1 MSDKNGENKK
11 DILMKKRNSSLG
23 NWLSE
28 NTPFS
33 RQFLFG
39 KVSLCAFFKE
49 KKRENKKGRTYHRG
63 STGITSVFNGMYYVN
78 FFYGCLQSTDR
89 TFKHVMRKSQRNG
102 NVCLWN

>member
-23 NWLSE
+23 KWLSE

-39 KVSLCAFFKE
+39 KVSLCAFLRE
-49 KKRENKKGRTYHRG
+49 KKRK
-63 STGITSVFNGMYYVN
+63 
-78 FFYGCLQSTDR
+78 
-89 TFKHVMRKSQRNG
+89 
-102 NVCLWN
+102 